1 MEDWDQTVFDLAG
14 RKKGILSAF
23 NTTQEKSDF
32 WGVER
37 KMDYSD
43 MDTEGWFTI
52 KVHKQ

>member
-14 RKKGILSAF
+14 RKQGILRAF
-23 NTTQEKSDF
+23 NKIQEKSD

-43 MDTEGWFTI
+43 IDTEGWFTI